1 MYPGN
6 LESVKV
12 KRCLF
17 LLRFIAYINLEVPFL
32 IQINSASPQSFI
44 DSSGT
49 QLDLGIP

>member
-6 LESVKV
+6 LESIKA

-17 LLRFIAYINLEVPFL
+17 LLRFIVYINLEAPFL

-44 DSSGT
+44 DST